1 MAKNQAYTNVE
12 EAKKKTKKSDII
24 LNFDKGQTVYADI
37 YELQQRIKEQNSS
50 IETIKWIFAVIVIG
64 AVFAIITL
72 LADYFQ
78 FATKAYQQFDTTIK
92 EQATDHKIIES
103 MASDIQSIKN
113 TLNGLNKI
121 KD

>member
-92 EQATDHKIIES
+92 EQATDHKTIES
-103 MASDIQSIKN
+103 MATDVQLIKN
-113 TLNGLNKI
+113 TLNGLNK
-121 KD
+121 K